1 MSLATMMQWDASMS
15 ALKEGAVNVDFDAT
29 LLVEMV
35 VFTVLCIALKPIL
48 FDPMLKLFAEREK
61 RIEGAKLDARKT
73 DEASAQ
79 ALAKYESAM
88 AKARAAAGAEREKLR
103 AEGQKSE
110 NDILTGVRASTTKA
124 LEEGRKATAGDV
136 TRVRSELGP
145 QVKTLAA
152 DLATRALG
160 REVRSS

>member
-1 MSLATMMQWDASMS
+1 MSLATMMQLDATLG
-15 ALKEGAVNVDFDAT
+15 AVKEGAVNVDFDAT
-29 LLVEMV
+29 LIVEMV
-35 VFTVLCIALKPIL
+35 VFTILMLALKPIL

-110 NDILTGVRASTTKA
+110 NDILTGVRASTTKT

-136 TRVRSELGP
+136 TRVRGELGP

>member
-1 MSLATMMQWDASMS
+1 MSLATVMS
-15 ALKEGAVNVDFDAT
+15 LETSFGTIKEGAVNVDFDAT
-29 LLVEMV
+29 LLVQMV
-35 VFTVLCIALKPIL
+35 VFTLLVIALKPIL

-79 ALAKYESAM
+79 ALAKYENAM
-88 AKARAAAGAEREKLR
+88 AKARAAAGLEREKLR

-110 NDILTGVRASTTKA
+110 NDILTGVRASTAKT
-124 LEEGRKATAGDV
+124 LEEGRKVTSGDL
-136 TRVRSELGP
+136 TRVRGELGP
-145 QVKTLAA
+145 QVKILAA

-160 REVRSS
+160 REVRGS

>member
-1 MSLATMMQWDASMS
+1 MSV
-15 ALKEGAVNVDFDAT
+15 LKEGAVNVDFDAT

-35 VFTVLCIALKPIL
+35 VFTVLILALKPVL
-48 FDPMLKLFAEREK
+48 FDPMLKLFAERER

-73 DEASAQ
+73 DEASAK

-88 AKARAAAGAEREKLR
+88 AKARAAAGVEREKLR

-124 LEEGRKATAGDV
+124 LEEGRKVTAGDV
-136 TRVRSELGP
+136 TRVRTELGP

>member
-1 MSLATMMQWDASMS
+1 MSLANMMSLESGLGAV
-15 ALKEGAVNVDFDAT
+15 KEGAVNVDFDAT
-29 LLVEMV
+29 LLVQMA
-35 VFTVLCIALKPIL
+35 VFTVLLLALKPIL

-61 RIEGAKLDARKT
+61 RIEGAKLEARKT

-79 ALAKYESAM
+79 ALAKYEAAM

-110 NDILTGVRASTTKA
+110 NEILTNVRARTAKT
-124 LEEGRKATAGDV
+124 LEEGRKTTETEAGN
-136 TRVRSELGP
+136 VRGELGRE
-145 QVKTLAA
+145 VKVLAA